1 MEWKSFPLLAIL
13 SYLRFY
19 PIAAGICNIC
29 KMWPHKSQYNIRT
42 AFDRRFQSVSTS
54 LHQIKITYWKTTTT
68 RKCLHW
74 AFLYSA
80 PRNSRTYRP
89 IQPKE
94 LHVSFQFSQL
104 SMKKLQRNAFTPN
117 FYCWHKLLMSQH
129 SRHVTRHIFNSKNYF
144 VHFQF
149 TISFGCLWK
158 TQVDIIL
165 LFNEHIS
172 FWISKRFLL
181 TK

>member
-1 MEWKSFPLLAIL
+1 
-13 SYLRFY
+13 
-19 PIAAGICNIC
+19 
-29 KMWPHKSQYNIRT
+29 
-42 AFDRRFQSVSTS
+42 
-54 LHQIKITYWKTTTT
+54 
-68 RKCLHW
+68 
-74 AFLYSA
+74 
-80 PRNSRTYRP
+80 
-89 IQPKE
+89 
-94 LHVSFQFSQL
+94 
-104 SMKKLQRNAFTPN
+104 MKKLQRIAFTPN

-172 FWISKRFLL
+172 FWISNKFLL
-181 TK
+181 TKWKWKNEDLFYVKLSNFGSTSHMRPNTFVPSWSWHLPLRTCSYILDMIRRQSSLKSFLDEMAEIKLTESRKWFYICFQLLLHQDRFSGWFQWMDVLTITNIYK